1 MAILLHIDLLHI
13 EVFKYIN
20 EKIQVKAGEIE
31 NGHIFEQ

>member
-1 MAILLHIDLLHI
+1 MLYITGF
-13 EVFKYIN
+13 VFKYIN